1 MSFWDRVSGIVQQQN
16 ARSLA
21 SQDLAIAKAKDFQNR
36 VSGIKA
42 LEQQRNGALK
52 DWQAA
57 TGNNPDVLPPLDVLS
72 SDPNSSSAPVV
83 KPHGSHYGS
92 ASAVGSSSVPP
103 SVLNYLNADLAQYY
117 GMSKTTAYQEALSNT
132 SYQRAVKDMKEAG
145 LNPAVL
151 FGSGHAQPANSSI
164 YASEQ
169 RSGGGGFSRRY
180 GRGSSGDDKLFSG
193 SMYSAISVIGGLVGM
208 AATKNPMG
216 YWIGSQ
222 TAQGTMGLFN
232 AVHQGRR

>member
-16 ARSLA
+16 AHALA
-21 SQDLAIAKAKDFQNR
+21 AQDAAIAKAKDFQNR
-36 VSGIKA
+36 VSGIQA

-72 SDPNSSSAPVV
+72 SDPNSSGAPTV
-83 KPHGSHYGS
+83 KPHNNHYGS

-117 GMSKTTAYQEALSNT
+117 GMSKATAYQEALSNT
-132 SYQRAVKDMKEAG
+132 SYQRAVKDMKDAG

-151 FGSGHAQPANSSI
+151 FGSGHAQSANSSI
-164 YASEQ
+164 YASER
-169 RSGGGGFSRRY
+169 RSGGGSSRRY
-180 GRGSSGDDKLFSG
+180 GRGSSGNGKLFSG
-193 SMYSAISVIGGLVGM
+193 SAYAAISAIGGLIGL
-208 AATKNPMG
+208 ATTKNPTG
-216 YWIGSQ
+216 FWVGST
-222 TAQGTMGLFN
+222 TAQGTMGLLD
-232 AVHQGRR
+232 AVYQGKR

>member
-16 ARSLA
+16 AHALA
-21 SQDLAIAKAKDFQNR
+21 SQDAAIAKAKDFQNR
-36 VSGIKA
+36 VSGIRA

-72 SDPNSSSAPVV
+72 SDPNSSGAPTV
-83 KPHGSHYGS
+83 KPHNNHYGS
-92 ASAVGSSSVPP
+92 ASAVGSSSVSP

-132 SYQRAVKDMKEAG
+132 SYQRAVKDMKDAG

-151 FGSGHAQPANSSI
+151 FGSGHAQTANSSV

-169 RSGGGGFSRRY
+169 RSGGGYSRRY
-180 GRGSSGDDKLFSG
+180 GRGSSGKDQLFSG
-193 SMYSAISVIGGLVGM
+193 SMYSALSVVGGLVGM

-222 TAQGTMGLFN
+222 TVQGTMGLLN
-232 AVHQGRR
+232 AVYQGRR